1 MTDPTTTRQQR
12 LDRYEQRSAL
22 PMVILAL
29 TYIVLFAVEVLA
41 TGLSASTLH
50 ALTLISNAIWIVF
63 VVDLVFRTY
72 LAPRRG
78 AYLLAHPIDV
88 IAVVLPAFRAFRVL
102 RVFTAGQWLLR
113 DGTRLTYGRTGLAT
127 AAAVLLVIF
136 LGALAVVDAE
146 KGVAESSIDGLGS
159 GLWFAFETVTTV
171 GYGDTIPVTVQ
182 GRVVAVGL
190 MILGIS
196 LLGIVS
202 ATLATGFLQRVQG
215 EERAKERADLA
226 ELEEM
231 EEDFNARLME
241 KIDRLEA
248 QVSALT
254 AALQA
259 RS

>member
-1 MTDPTTTRQQR
+1 
-12 LDRYEQRSAL
+12 
-22 PMVILAL
+22 MVILAL

-41 TGLSASTLH
+41 TGLSAGALH
-50 ALTLISNAIWIVF
+50 ALTIVSNAIWIVF
-63 VVDLVFRTY
+63 VADLAWRTF

-78 AYLLAHPIDV
+78 AYLLSHPIDV

-127 AAAVLLVIF
+127 AAAVLMVVF

-146 KGVAESSIDGLGS
+146 KGAAGTSINGLGS

-171 GYGDTIPVTVQ
+171 GYGDTIPVTFQ

-215 EERAKERADLA
+215 QARAAEQADLA
-226 ELEEM
+226 ALEER
-231 EEDFNARLME
+231 EDAFNDELLAKL
-241 KIDRLEA
+241 DRLEA
-248 QVSALT
+248 QVAALT
-254 AALQA
+254 AALA
-259 RS
+259 SRGT